1 MVKKMAPTNRETAQG
16 KPVKAVRAGWS
27 ESAAAVSAKGD
38 DALLMHETGDK
49 LSPDA
54 SGQHGRVAP
63 RQKNRERT
71 LAELQA
77 ALKTLQDRGEKITLK
92 AVADQAK
99 VSPSLLNHRYPDFA
113 EKVRGLV
120 GRTIR
125 QKRNEMSEL
134 LTKEREKN
142 RQLRVL
148 VDGQLMEITR
158 LASVN
163 ETLRQEL
170 AVQRAVAEGKVAKG
184 PFGQKKPPQET

>member
-1 MVKKMAPTNRETAQG
+1 MVKKTAPDKGEMPQG

-27 ESAAAVSAKGD
+27 KAAAAVSAKGG
-38 DALLMHETGDK
+38 DALLMHETGDQ
-49 LSPDA
+49 LSTDA
-54 SGQHGRVAP
+54 AGQHGRVAP

-71 LAELQA
+71 LADLQA

-92 AVADQAK
+92 AVAEQAK

-148 VDGQLMEITR
+148 LDGQLAEVTR

-163 ETLRQEL
+163 EALRQEL
-170 AVQRAVAEGKVAKG
+170 AVQRAVADGKVARG
-184 PFGQKKPPQET
+184 PFGQKKPPQEP

>member
-1 MVKKMAPTNRETAQG
+1 MVKKTGPTDVEVVKR
-16 KPVKAVRAGWS
+16 KLSKAVRAGWS
-27 ESAAAVSAKGD
+27 ESAAVVSTKGG
-38 DALLMHETGDK
+38 DALLMDETGNQ

-54 SGQHGRVAP
+54 HDQHGRVAP

-71 LAELQA
+71 LADLQA

-142 RQLRVL
+142 RQLRAL
-148 VDGQLMEITR
+148 VDSQLMEITR
-158 LASVN
+158 LSSVN
-163 ETLRQEL
+163 EALRQEI
-170 AVQRAVAEGKVAKG
+170 AVQRAIAEGKVARG
-184 PFGQKKPPQET
+184 PFGQKKPPQEP